1 MAQLRV
7 PALRRLITVH
17 RPQVVVF
24 YGLGFAEYWDAI
36 AGAGPLS
43 CERFVDQ
50 HHRDGTVT
58 SYLQLA
64 HPVARGAVNRRF
76 EQAGDLIR
84 TAGLLGRGS
93 PKPGLALPP
102 DHRHTV

>member
-36 AGAGPLS
+36 AGTGPLS

-84 TAGLLGRGS
+84 TASLLGRGS
-93 PKPGLALPP
+93 PKPGLTLPP
-102 DHRHTV
+102 DRRHTV